1 MAGKRINTKLRDNKV
16 SCLADEI
23 NNISEVLGVRD
34 RENELKIFNVWK
46 ECVGDTISKFA
57 SPSGIK
63 NNKLLV
69 SVENPVW
76 RFELNNR
83 KEEIIKKLNYELQ
96 GIKSKTLIKEIVFV

>member
-1 MAGKRINTKLRDNKV
+1 LATKRINTRLRDNKV

-23 NNISEVLGVRD
+23 SNISEILGVKD

-46 ECVGDTISKFA
+46 ECVGETISKFA
-57 SPSGIK
+57 TPAGIK
-63 NNKLLV
+63 NNKLLI

-83 KEEIIKKLNYELQ
+83 KVEIIKKINSHLLGLKN
-96 GIKSKTLIKEIVFV
+96 KTIIKEIVFV

>member
-1 MAGKRINTKLRDNKV
+1 LTGKRINTRLRDNKV

-34 RENELKIFNVWK
+34 RENELRIFNVWK
-46 ECVGDTISKFA
+46 ECVGETISKFA
-57 SPSGIK
+57 TPSGIK

-76 RFELNNR
+76 RFELSNR
-83 KEEIIKKLNYELQ
+83 KEEIIKKLNSELQ
-96 GIKSKTLIKEIVFV
+96 GIKSKTIIKEIVFV

>member
-16 SCLADEI
+16 SCLVDEI

-46 ECVGDTISKFA
+46 ECVGETISKFA
-57 SPSGIK
+57 TPSGIK

-83 KEEIIKKLNYELQ
+83 KEEIIKKLNSELQ